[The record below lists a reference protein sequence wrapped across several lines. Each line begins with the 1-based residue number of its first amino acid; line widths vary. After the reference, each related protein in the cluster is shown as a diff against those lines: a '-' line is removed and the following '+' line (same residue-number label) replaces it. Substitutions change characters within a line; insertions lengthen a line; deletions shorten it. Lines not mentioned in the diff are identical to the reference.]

1 MNRALGPAVVDAV
14 AILLRTNNQESAD
27 NLLQQAQMEIASEN
41 PLFMAPVSTP
51 EAVNNGAVNMLAK
64 RLDAL
69 MPSL

>member
-1 MNRALGPAVVDAV
+1 
-14 AILLRTNNQESAD
+14 
-27 NLLQQAQMEIASEN
+27 MEIASEN
-41 PLFMAPVSTP
+41 PMFMAPVSTP